1 MLTTENQSH
10 NKTKLHTL
18 CGRTTQQQRTE
29 TTHTHTATHFP
40 PMLQATKGMKYH
52 SLKQAYLTNQDELEA
67 HIYTTGTRRTSL
79 AGISYH
85 TGIIQWGKRAQRKY
99 SFNYQIQVLGWTT
112 GPCTQH
118 NDTTKSLARITTAQG
133 KRQSK

>member
-29 TTHTHTATHFP
+29 TTHTHTHTATHFP

-67 HIYTTGTRRTSL
+67 HIYTTGKVMTRRTFL
-79 AGISYH
+79 AGIS
-85 TGIIQWGKRAQRKY
+85 
-99 SFNYQIQVLGWTT
+99 
-112 GPCTQH
+112 
-118 NDTTKSLARITTAQG
+118 
-133 KRQSK
+133 